1 MRDLNDAKEA
11 EECAIAEDCFKE
23 IKDKSMKKVANA
35 QYVTDALDK
44 NSVAVCDM
52 VKEKV
57 PRMTFTKG
65 MTTK

>member
-35 QYVTDALDK
+35 QYVTDALD
-44 NSVAVCDM
+44 NI
-52 VKEKV
+52 
-57 PRMTFTKG
+57 
-65 MTTK
+65 